1 MRKSGVEE
9 VVCFMV
15 DGKQWSGWGGEEKE
29 DEGEEEEKE
38 TGKEEE
44 KETVEK

>member
-1 MRKSGVEE
+1 MEE
-9 VVCFMV
+9 VIYFMV
-15 DGKQWSGWGGEEKE
+15 DGKQWSGWGGGEEKE